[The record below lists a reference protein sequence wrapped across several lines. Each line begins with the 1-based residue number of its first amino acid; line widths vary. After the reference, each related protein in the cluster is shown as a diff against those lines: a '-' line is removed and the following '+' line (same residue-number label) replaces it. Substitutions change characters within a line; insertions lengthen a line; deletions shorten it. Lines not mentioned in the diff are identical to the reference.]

1 MSRVRKI
8 AKNTTMLFVSQI
20 ITYMMGFFITM
31 YSARYLGAEGFGIIS
46 LALAITGILVVFT
59 DLGLGTLTVR
69 EVARDKSLV
78 DKYTSNVAV
87 IKLMLAI
94 FTVFLTIVIVYLFG
108 YTDEIKW
115 VVYIITVSTLV
126 NALSGIFYPIF
137 QSYEK
142 MEFQSVANVLN
153 SSIMLIG
160 TFIVIFYKLDI
171 YYFAALYL
179 ASNVVVLTFIISV
192 YVREFNFPSF
202 DIDLGFWKPTLMMAL
217 PLSLVSIFSLI
228 AYRVDTI
235 LLSLIK
241 GSIVVGWYS
250 ASYRLMEVFLF
261 LPGVF
266 ATAVFPVF
274 SSLHLSSH
282 ETLKLSYQKS
292 FKYLALLSVPVAV
305 GTTVLAP
312 EIVLLIYKSAFT
324 PSIIIL
330 QILIWAIPITFLN
343 YIFGTILPAMNRQN
357 VLLKVTFLS
366 MIFNIA
372 LNLVLIPTYSYVGA
386 AVVTVAT
393 ELFIFVLC
401 LFILSKT
408 FSTVRLQ
415 EVFFKPAVASLI
427 MLLFLLYI
435 KTNLFLEIAMGAII
449 YFVVLIVIRTFND
462 DDWDILRQ
470 IMGRKE
476 N

>member
-8 AKNTTMLFVSQI
+8 AKNTTMLFISQI
-20 ITYMMGFFITM
+20 ITYIMGFFITM

-87 IKLMLAI
+87 IKLMLAL
-94 FTVFLTIVIVYLFG
+94 LTFILTAVIVYLFG
-108 YTDEIKW
+108 YTDEIKV
-115 VVYIITVSTLV
+115 VVYIITGSTLI

-142 MEFQSVANVLN
+142 MEFQSIANVLN

-160 TFIVIFYKLDI
+160 TFFVIFNNLGI
-171 YYFAALYL
+171 YSFATLYMV
-179 ASNVVVLTFIISV
+179 SNIVVFIFIVSV
-192 YVREFNFPSF
+192 YIREFQFPSF
-202 DIDLGFWKPTLMMAL
+202 NIDLGFWKPTLMMAL

-235 LLSLIK
+235 LLSLLK
-241 GSIVVGWYS
+241 GSTVVGWYS

-292 FKYLALLSVPVAV
+292 FKYLAILSIPVSV

-366 MIFNIA
+366 MIINIA

-386 AVVTVAT
+386 AVVTVVT
-393 ELFIFVLC
+393 ELFIFILC
-401 LFILSKT
+401 LFILSRT
-408 FSTVRLQ
+408 FSKVRLQ
-415 EVFFKPAVASLI
+415 DVFFKPVVASII
-427 MLLFLLYI
+427 MLLFLLYF
-435 KTNLFLEIAMGAII
+435 KTNLFLEIALGALI
-449 YFVVLIVIRTFND
+449 YFVVLFAIRTFQD

-470 IMGRKE
+470 IMGRK
-476 N
+476 

>member
-1 MSRVRKI
+1 
-8 AKNTTMLFVSQI
+8 MLFASQI
-20 ITYMMGFFITM
+20 ITYIMGFFITM

-87 IKLMLAI
+87 IKLLLAF
-94 FTVFLTIVIVYLFG
+94 FTFILTAIIVYLFG
-108 YTDEIKW
+108 YADEIKM
-115 VVYIITVSTLV
+115 VVYIITGSTLV

-142 MEFQSVANVLN
+142 MEFQSIANVLN
-153 SSIMLIG
+153 SSIMLVG
-160 TFIVIFYKLDI
+160 TFLVIFYNLDI
-171 YYFAALYL
+171 YYFASLYL
-179 ASNVVVLTFIISV
+179 VSNIVVFFFIISV
-192 YVREFNFPSF
+192 YVREFHAPSF
-202 DIDLGFWKPTLMMAL
+202 NVDLAFWKPTLMMAL

-235 LLSLIK
+235 LLSLLK
-241 GSIVVGWYS
+241 GSTVVGWYS

-292 FKYLALLSVPVAV
+292 FKYLAILSIPVAV

-366 MIFNIA
+366 MILNIA
-372 LNLVLIPTYSYVGA
+372 LNLVVIPIYSYVGA
-386 AVVTVAT
+386 AVVTVVT
-393 ELFIFVLC
+393 ELFIFILC
-401 LFILSKT
+401 LFILSRT
-408 FSTVRLQ
+408 FSKVRLQ
-415 EVFFKPAVASLI
+415 EVFFKPVVASLI
-427 MLLFLLYI
+427 MLLFLLYF
-435 KTNLFLEIAMGAII
+435 KTNLFLEIAMGAIL

-470 IMGRKE
+470 IIGKK
-476 N
+476 

>member
-8 AKNTTMLFVSQI
+8 AKNTSMLFVSQI
-20 ITYMMGFFITM
+20 ITYVMGFFITM

-87 IKLMLAI
+87 IKVLLAL
-94 FTVFLTIVIVYLFG
+94 FTFILTAVIVNLFG
-108 YTDEIKW
+108 YTAEIKL
-115 VVYIITVSTLV
+115 VVYLITGSTLI
-126 NALSGIFYPIF
+126 NAFSGIFYPIF

-142 MEFQSVANVLN
+142 MEFQSIGNVLN
-153 SSIMLIG
+153 SSVMLIG
-160 TFIVIFYKLDI
+160 TFLVIIYNLGI
-171 YYFAALYL
+171 YYFATLYL
-179 ASNVVVLTFIISV
+179 ASNIVVFIFILLV
-192 YVREFNFPSF
+192 YIREFRFPSL

-217 PLSLVSIFSLI
+217 PLSMVSIFSLI
-228 AYRVDTI
+228 AYRVDTV
-235 LLSLIK
+235 LLSLLK
-241 GSIVVGWYS
+241 GSTVVGWYS

-274 SSLHLSSH
+274 SNLHLSSH
-282 ETLKLSYQKS
+282 ETLKMSYQKS
-292 FKYLALLSVPVAV
+292 FKYLAILSVPVAV

-372 LNLVLIPTYSYVGA
+372 LNLVLIPTYSYIGA

-401 LFILSKT
+401 LFILSRT
-408 FSTVRLQ
+408 FSKVRLQ
-415 EVFFKPAVASLI
+415 EVLFKPVVASLT
-427 MLLFLLYI
+427 MLLFLFYF
-435 KTNLFLEIAMGAII
+435 KTNLFLEIAMGAIL
-449 YFVVLIVIRTFND
+449 YFVVLIAIKTFND

-470 IMGRKE
+470 IVGKK
-476 N
+476 

>member
-20 ITYMMGFFITM
+20 ITYIMGFFITM

-87 IKLMLAI
+87 IKLLLAF
-94 FTVFLTIVIVYLFG
+94 FTFILTAVIVYLFG
-108 YTDEIKW
+108 YADEIKL
-115 VVYIITVSTLV
+115 VVYIITGSTLV

-142 MEFQSVANVLN
+142 MEFQSIANVLN

-160 TFIVIFYKLDI
+160 TFFVIFYNLGI
-171 YYFAALYL
+171 YSFATLYL
-179 ASNVVVLTFIISV
+179 ASNIVVFFFIVSV
-192 YVREFNFPSF
+192 YIREFNSPSF
-202 DIDLGFWKPTLMMAL
+202 NVDFAFWKPTLMMAL

-235 LLSLIK
+235 LLSLLK
-241 GSIVVGWYS
+241 GSMVVGWYS
-250 ASYRLMEVFLF
+250 ASYRLMEIFLF

-282 ETLKLSYQKS
+282 EALKLSYQKS
-292 FKYLALLSVPVAV
+292 FKYLALLSIPVSV

-357 VLLKVTFLS
+357 MLLKVTFMA
-366 MIFNIA
+366 MILNIA
-372 LNLVLIPTYSYVGA
+372 LNLVFIPTYSYVGA
-386 AVVTVAT
+386 AVVTVFT
-393 ELFIFVLC
+393 ELFIFILC
-401 LFILSKT
+401 LLILSRT
-408 FSTVRLQ
+408 FSKVRIQ
-415 EVFFKPAVASLI
+415 EVFFKPVVASLI
-427 MLLFLLYI
+427 MLLFLLYF
-435 KTNLFLEIAMGAII
+435 KTNLFLEIALGAII
-449 YFVVLIVIRTFND
+449 YFIVLIAIRTFQD

-470 IMGRKE
+470 IMGRK
-476 N
+476 

>member
-1 MSRVRKI
+1 
-8 AKNTTMLFVSQI
+8 MLFVSQI
-20 ITYMMGFFITM
+20 ITYLMGFFITM

-87 IKLMLAI
+87 IKLLLAL
-94 FTVFLTIVIVYLFG
+94 FTFVLTVVIVYIFG
-108 YTDEIKW
+108 YSDEIKL
-115 VVYIITVSTLV
+115 VVYIITGSTLI
-126 NALSGIFYPIF
+126 NAFSGIFYPIF

-142 MEFQSVANVLN
+142 MEFQSIANVLN

-160 TFIVIFYKLDI
+160 AFLVIVYNLGI
-171 YYFAALYL
+171 YYFATLYL
-179 ASNVVVLTFIISV
+179 VSNIVVFIFIVSV
-192 YVREFNFPSF
+192 YVREFQFPSF
-202 DIDLGFWKPTLMMAL
+202 NIDLGFWKPTLMMAL

-235 LLSLIK
+235 LLSLLK
-241 GSIVVGWYS
+241 GSTVVGWYS

-312 EIVLLIYKSAFT
+312 EIVLLIYKNAFT

-366 MIFNIA
+366 MIFNIS
-372 LNLVLIPTYSYVGA
+372 LNLVLIPTYSYMGA

-393 ELFIFVLC
+393 ELFIFILC
-401 LFILSKT
+401 LIILSRT
-408 FSTVRLQ
+408 FSKVRLQ
-415 EVFFKPAVASLI
+415 EVFFKPIVASLI
-427 MLLFLLYI
+427 MLLFLLYF
-435 KTNLFLEIAMGAII
+435 KTNLFLEIAMGVII
-449 YFVVLIVIRTFND
+449 YFVVLIAIRTFKD

-470 IMGRKE
+470 IMGRK
-476 N
+476 

>member
-8 AKNTTMLFVSQI
+8 AKNTSMLFVSQI

-87 IKLMLAI
+87 IKLVLAI
-94 FTVFLTIVIVYLFG
+94 LTFIITIIIVYLFG
-108 YTDEIKW
+108 YPEQIKW
-115 VVYIITVSTLV
+115 VVYIITGSTLV
-126 NALSGIFYPIF
+126 NAFSGLFYPIF

-142 MEFQSVANVLN
+142 MEFQSIANVLN
-153 SSIMLIG
+153 SSIMLLG
-160 TFIVIFYKLDI
+160 TFMVIFYELNI
-171 YYFAALYL
+171 YYFASLYL
-179 ASNVVVLTFIISV
+179 ISNIVVFIFIVSV
-192 YVREFNFPSF
+192 FIREFDFPSF
-202 DIDLGFWKPTLMMAL
+202 NIDLSFWKPTLIMAL

-235 LLSLIK
+235 LLSLLK
-241 GSIVVGWYS
+241 GSMVVGWYS

-292 FKYLALLSVPVAV
+292 FKYLAILSIPISV

-312 EIVLLIYKSAFT
+312 EIILLIYKNAFT

-357 VLLKVTFLS
+357 VLLKVTFIS
-366 MIFNIA
+366 MVFNIA
-372 LNLVLIPTYSYVGA
+372 LNLVLIPIYSYVGA

-401 LFILSKT
+401 LFILSRT
-408 FSTVRLQ
+408 FSKVRLQ
-415 EVFFKPAVASLI
+415 EVFFKPVLASLV
-427 MLLFLLYI
+427 MLLFLVYV
-435 KTNLFLEIAMGAII
+435 KSNLFLEIIMGIII
-449 YFVVLIVIRTFND
+449 YFVVLIVIRTFNE

-470 IMGRKE
+470 ILGRKE